1 MCDDCWR
8 WPATGSDLTP
18 PARVKATAPS
28 ARRLAAGV
36 VAAVLDRGCSLDRA
50 LESQSLDGRMRP
62 AVMDLSY
69 GVLRRLGL
77 LDYLLTQLLDRPLT
91 DPEIRYLLLVA
102 LHELLD
108 GRTPAYAAVNE
119 AVAAAPRRARGL
131 VNAVL
136 RSFQRRRDVLLQAAQ
151 TDPVARWN
159 HQLWWIERLK
169 REYPDDWEAIL
180 EADNRH
186 PPMTLR
192 VNRRRTGVLD
202 YHHRLLQLGLEAEQ
216 TGECALT
223 LGRPVPISELP
234 GFAEGQVS
242 VQDLGA
248 QYAAPLLD
256 CRDGM
261 RVLDACAAPG
271 GKTAHLLE
279 RHDLDLTALDLAPER
294 LLRVQQNLA
303 RLGLTAR
310 LLTADAASP
319 RDWWDG
325 RPFERI
331 LLDAPCT
338 ASGVVRRHPD
348 GRWLKRA
355 GDATLLAQRQGQ
367 LLEALWPLL
376 RVGGKLLYATC
387 SLFGAE
393 NREIVRTFLE
403 HHPEAAEEPLDLA
416 GGRHGQLLPDNHH
429 DGFFY
434 ARLVKT

>member
-1 MCDDCWR
+1 
-8 WPATGSDLTP
+8 
-18 PARVKATAPS
+18 
-28 ARRLAAGV
+28 
-36 VAAVLDRGCSLDRA
+36 
-50 LESQSLDGRMRP
+50 
-62 AVMDLSY
+62 MDLSY

-77 LDYLLTQLLDRPLT
+77 LDKLLALLLERPLT
-91 DPEIRYLLLVA
+91 DPAIRYLLLVG
-102 LHELLD
+102 LYELLE

-119 AVAAAPRRARGL
+119 AVAAAPRRAGGL

-136 RSFQRRRDVLLQAAQ
+136 RNFQRRREALLQAALA
-151 TDPVARWN
+151 DPVARWN
-159 HQLWWIERLK
+159 HPAWWIARLEE
-169 REYPDDWEAIL
+169 EYPDDWQAIL
-180 EADNRH
+180 DAANRH

-192 VNRRRTGVLD
+192 INRRRTDVQAYLD
-202 YHHRLLQLGLEAEQ
+202 RLSELGLEAERS
-216 TGECALT
+216 GECALT
-223 LGRPVPISELP
+223 LEKPVPVPELP
-234 GFAEGQVS
+234 GFAEGLVS

-279 RHDLDLTALDLAPER
+279 RHDLELVALDRDAARLER
-294 LLRVQQNLA
+294 VRDNLS
-303 RLGLTAR
+303 RLGLTATLR
-310 LLTADAASP
+310 AADAGSP
-319 RDWWDG
+319 AVWWDG
-325 RPFERI
+325 SPYDRI

-348 GRWLKRA
+348 GKWLKRA
-355 GDATLLAQRQGQ
+355 DDATMLARRQGQ

-376 RVGGKLLYATC
+376 RAGGKLLYATC

-393 NREIVRTFLE
+393 NREVVRTFLE
-403 HHPEAAEEPLDLA
+403 HHPEAEEEPLDLA
-416 GGRHGQLLPDNHH
+416 GGRQGQLLPDSHH

>member
-1 MCDDCWR
+1 
-8 WPATGSDLTP
+8 
-18 PARVKATAPS
+18 
-28 ARRLAAGV
+28 V
-36 VAAVLDRGCSLDRA
+36 VAAVLEQGCSLDRA
-50 LESQSLDGRMRP
+50 LEALALDARRRP

-69 GVLRRLGL
+69 GVLRRFGL
-77 LDYLLTQLLDRPLT
+77 LDHLLTQLLERPLT
-91 DPEIRYLLLVA
+91 DPELRYLLLVA
-102 LHELLD
+102 LHELLE

-119 AVAAAPRRARGL
+119 AVAAAPRRASGL

-136 RSFQRRRDVLLQAAQ
+136 RNFERRREALLDAAQ
-151 TDPVARWN
+151 ADPVARWN
-159 HQLWWIERLK
+159 HPPWWIARLEQ
-169 REYPDDWEAIL
+169 EYPDDWQAVL
-180 EADNRH
+180 DAANQH

-192 VNRRRTGVLD
+192 VNRRRTSLQD
-202 YHHRLLQLGLEAEQ
+202 YLEQLSRQGMRAEQ

-223 LGRPVPISELP
+223 LEQPVPVSELP
-234 GFAEGQVS
+234 GFVAGLVS

-248 QYAAPLLD
+248 QLAAPLLD

-279 RHDLDLTALDLAPER
+279 RHDLDLTALDLVPER
-294 LLRVQQNLA
+294 LLRVQQNLE

-310 LLTADAASP
+310 LQAADAASP

-325 RPFERI
+325 RGYDRI

-355 GDATLLAQRQGQ
+355 GDATRLARRQGQ

-376 RVGGKLLYATC
+376 RAGGKLLYATC

-393 NREIVRTFLE
+393 NRDVVRTFLE

-416 GGRHGQLLPDNHH
+416 GGRQGQLLPDSHH

>member
-1 MCDDCWR
+1 
-8 WPATGSDLTP
+8 
-18 PARVKATAPS
+18 
-28 ARRLAAGV
+28 
-36 VAAVLDRGCSLDRA
+36 
-50 LESQSLDGRMRP
+50 
-62 AVMDLSY
+62 MDLSY

-77 LDYLLTQLLDRPLT
+77 LDKLLALLLERPLT
-91 DPEIRYLLLVA
+91 DPAIRYLLLVG
-102 LHELLD
+102 LYELLE

-119 AVAAAPRRARGL
+119 AVAAAPRRAGGL

-136 RSFQRRRDVLLQAAQ
+136 RNFQRRREALLQAALA
-151 TDPVARWN
+151 DPVARWN
-159 HQLWWIERLK
+159 HPAWWIARLEE
-169 REYPDDWEAIL
+169 EYPDDWQAIL
-180 EADNRH
+180 DAANRH

-192 VNRRRTGVLD
+192 INRRRTDVQAYLD
-202 YHHRLLQLGLEAEQ
+202 RLSELGLEAERS
-216 TGECALT
+216 GECALT
-223 LGRPVPISELP
+223 LEKPVPVPELP
-234 GFAEGQVS
+234 GFAEGLVS

-279 RHDLDLTALDLAPER
+279 RHDLELVALDRDAARLER
-294 LLRVQQNLA
+294 VRDNLS
-303 RLGLTAR
+303 RLGLTATLR
-310 LLTADAASP
+310 AADAGSP
-319 RDWWDG
+319 AVWWDG
-325 RPFERI
+325 SPYDRI

-348 GRWLKRA
+348 GKWLKRA
-355 GDATLLAQRQGQ
+355 DDATMLARRQGH

-376 RVGGKLLYATC
+376 RPGGKLLYATC

-393 NREIVRTFLE
+393 NREVVRTFLE
-403 HHPEAAEEPLDLA
+403 HHPEAEEEPLDLA
-416 GGRHGQLLPDNHH
+416 GGRQGQLLPDSHH

>member
-1 MCDDCWR
+1 M
-8 WPATGSDLTP
+8 
-18 PARVKATAPS
+18 
-28 ARRLAAGV
+28 
-36 VAAVLDRGCSLDRA
+36 AAVLEQGHSLDRA
-50 LESQSLDGRMRP
+50 LQSLTADVRLRP

-77 LDYLLTQLLDRPLT
+77 LVNLLTQLLDRPLT
-91 DPEIRYLLLVA
+91 DPAIRYLLLVG
-102 LHELLD
+102 LYELLEAH
-108 GRTPAYAAVNE
+108 TPAYAVVNE

-136 RSFQRRRDVLLQAAQ
+136 RNFQRRREALLEAAS

-159 HQLWWIERLK
+159 HQTWWIERLQQ
-169 REYPDDWEAIL
+169 EYPDAWQAIL
-180 EADNRH
+180 DATNAH

-192 VNRRRTGVLD
+192 VNRRRTRVQD
-202 YHHRLLQLGLEAEQ
+202 YRRRLAEHGLAAEQ
-216 TGECALT
+216 TGECAL
-223 LGRPVPISELP
+223 LLERPVPISELP
-234 GFAEGQVS
+234 GFAEALVS

-279 RHDLDLTALDLAPER
+279 CHDLDLTALDLAPER
-294 LLRVQQNLA
+294 LLRVRQNLE
-303 RLGLTAR
+303 RLGFAAR
-310 LLTADAASP
+310 VLAADAAAP

-325 RPFERI
+325 QPFDRI

-348 GRWLKRA
+348 GKWLKRA
-355 GDATLLAQRQGQ
+355 GDATRLARRQGQ

-376 RVGGKLLYATC
+376 RAGGKLLYATC

-393 NREIVRTFLE
+393 NREVVRTFLE
-403 HHPEAAEEPLDLA
+403 HHPEAVEEPLDLP
-416 GGRHGQLLPDNHH
+416 GGRHGQLLPDSHH

>member
-1 MCDDCWR
+1 M
-8 WPATGSDLTP
+8 
-18 PARVKATAPS
+18 
-28 ARRLAAGV
+28 
-36 VAAVLDRGCSLDRA
+36 AAVLEQGRSLDRA
-50 LESQSLDGRMRP
+50 LDALPMDVRLRP

-69 GVLRRLGL
+69 GVLRQFGL
-77 LDYLLTQLLDRPLT
+77 LDHVLRQLLDRPLT
-91 DPEIRYLLLVA
+91 DPALRALLLVG
-102 LHELLD
+102 LHELVS

-119 AVAAAPRRARGL
+119 AVAAAPPRARGL

-136 RSFQRRRDVLLQAAQ
+136 RNFQRRREALLAAAQ
-151 TDPVARWN
+151 QDPVARWN
-159 HQLWWIERLK
+159 HPAWWIERLQE
-169 REYPDDWEAIL
+169 EYPAAWQSIL
-180 EADNRH
+180 EADNLH

-192 VNRRRTGVLD
+192 VNRRRTTLPD
-202 YHHRLLQLGLEAEQ
+202 YRRLLSEAGLAASQ
-216 TGECALT
+216 TGEWALT
-223 LGRPVPISELP
+223 LDQPVPIPELP
-234 GFAEGQVS
+234 GFAEGVVS

-248 QYAAPLLD
+248 QYAGPLLD

-279 RHDLDLTALDLAPER
+279 LHDLDLTALDLAPDR

-303 RLGLTAR
+303 RLGLEAR
-310 LLTADAASP
+310 LLAADAASP
-319 RDWWDG
+319 PDWWDG
-325 RPFERI
+325 LAFDRI

-355 GDATLLAQRQGQ
+355 GDATALAARQGQ

-376 RVGGKLLYATC
+376 ERGGKLLYATC
-387 SLFGAE
+387 SLFGTE
-393 NREIVRTFLE
+393 NREVVNAFLAR
-403 HHPEAAEEPLDLA
+403 HPEAVEEPLDLPGA
-416 GGRHGQLLPDNHH
+416 SLGQLLPDSHH